1 MIDPRKHFEGLTCTI
16 NTTEDCNLRC
26 KYCYE
31 INKRPRNI
39 DLDTCKKFINIIL
52 KDPDPCG
59 VKEDSQFN
67 WIYNKGICLDFIGGD
82 SFMNVG
88 LLDKICEYFIKQ
100 LYLIDNENT
109 LLWRGLFRFSIST
122 NGTLFNDRVKE
133 FCLKYK
139 DSLSIGISIDG
150 CPEIHDLNRVYPN
163 GQGSMH
169 DIIKNWEWF
178 SKEFPYLAQ
187 ETKATAS
194 KNTIPYL
201 YDSLK
206 FMHEEL
212 GINYINQNFIME
224 DMHLTSED
232 LKEFDRQMEK
242 CVDYCLLHKNDLYW
256 RMLDRIEFANAHL
269 NFGKEWNSKGHCGS
283 GAMPALS
290 IDGNIYPCFRWL
302 SHCQSNNEFH
312 TFKVGSISEG
322 LNHKENFFKVREEA
336 IRCNCTKEEKC
347 KSCEVESACSYC
359 IAGCYAEYGDFI
371 RTTHICDIIKHTV
384 KWSKKYWE
392 EYDKSK

>member
-1 MIDPRKHFEGLTCTI
+1 MIEPRKHFEGLTCTI

-59 VKEDSQFN
+59 VKEDPQFS
-67 WIYNKGICLDFIGGD
+67 WIYSKGICLDVIGGD
-82 SFMNVG
+82 SFMNVE

-109 LLWRGLFRFSIST
+109 LLWRSLFKFSIST
-122 NGTLFNDRVKE
+122 NGTLFNDKVKE

-224 DMHLTSED
+224 DMNLTPED
-232 LKEFDRQMEK
+232 LREFDRQIEK
-242 CVDYCLLHKNDLYW
+242 CIDYCLQHKNDLYW
-256 RMLDRIEFANAHL
+256 RMLDKREFANAHL
-269 NFGKEWNSKGHCGS
+269 NTGKDWNFKGHCGS

-302 SHCQSNNEFH
+302 SHCQFNNNFNN
-312 TFKVGSISEG
+312 FKIGDIYEG
-322 LNHKENFFKVREEA
+322 LNHKENFAKVREGSY
-336 IRCNCTKEEKC
+336 RCNCTREEKC

-371 RTTHICDIIKHTV
+371 RTTHICEITKHTV
-384 KWSKKYWE
+384 NWAKKYWE
-392 EYDKSK
+392 EYDKIK